1 MQNKNFLLNTNEN
14 FESIMYNSIQLCM
27 ISFAKKYSIENPTQV
42 TYTINNNLSINEN
55 YQILKNAYVE

>member
-1 MQNKNFLLNTNEN
+1 
-14 FESIMYNSIQLCM
+14 MYNSIQLCM
-27 ISFAKKYSIENPTQV
+27 ISFANKYSIENPTQV